1 MQVLKF
7 LRRKPVEKVLLF
19 LFIIA
24 ILILQKSLNLKGTMS
39 ISLDEKDNIQFLG
52 VFRVLGVTDGDTITV
67 VDSFGRTET
76 VRFLA
81 VDTLEVKAGSQRE
94 KCLGKMA
101 TDFTKEKLNNKRV
114 ELFTDKTQT
123 RLDKYGRTLAYVRVM
138 DKENKQ
144 ENIFFNEEL
153 LSSGIAKVYIAKPPA
168 ALLEKYKTVEK
179 KAKMEKLGIW
189 NLQTCTEVLY

>member
-1 MQVLKF
+1 
-7 LRRKPVEKVLLF
+7 
-19 LFIIA
+19 
-24 ILILQKSLNLKGTMS
+24 
-39 ISLDEKDNIQFLG
+39 
-52 VFRVLGVTDGDTITV
+52 
-67 VDSFGRTET
+67 
-76 VRFLA
+76 
-81 VDTLEVKAGSQRE
+81 
-94 KCLGKMA
+94 MA